1 MLLSFVSCKSDKEEQ
16 VTGNIKNNDKKEQV
30 FQSVSSHW
38 NFKTIS
44 SASIPEMRGWEEYR
58 IFERELQ
65 FKPQKTISAFQ
76 QKSTNLAKKVAEL
89 NNSIP
94 AKFNKPSVKA
104 RVSVLV
110 TQIRFLDMYMHL
122 SNIPEKK
129 VLSTISE
136 INLAIASLQS
146 EFQETV
152 RREQI
157 PTEEGESDLLKMQDT
172 SRAIPTTRNTKFSP
186 RFEQDSPFQQ
196 IR

>member
-1 MLLSFVSCKSDKEEQ
+1 MLLLVIFVSCKNEKEEQ
-16 VTGNIKNNDKKEQV
+16 VTGNIKKQNREEQV

-38 NFKTIS
+38 NFKTFSLS
-44 SASIPEMRGWEEYR
+44 SASAMKGWEEYR

-65 FKPQKTISAFQ
+65 FKPQKTISAFK
-76 QKSTNLAKKVAEL
+76 QKTTNLAKKVAEL

-94 AKFNKPSVKA
+94 AKFNKPSVKG
-104 RVSVLV
+104 RISVLV

-129 VLSTISE
+129 VLNTISE
-136 INLAIASLQS
+136 INSALTSLQS

-157 PTEEGESDLLKMQDT
+157 PTEQGESDLLKMRDT
-172 SRAIPTTRNTKFSP
+172 SRAIPTTRTPKFSP
-186 RFEQDSPFQQ
+186 RFEQSGIIQ
-196 IR
+196 